1 MEEKMNKQGEMLKVT
16 DLVVEY
22 TADKEVV
29 HAVNGVSFSI
39 NYGQTLGIVG
49 ETGAGKT
56 TIAKSI
62 LRILPVPPAR
72 IVSGAIELEGENL
85 LELSEHQLGHIRGNR
100 VSMIFQDPMTALDPI
115 LRIGE
120 QIADGI
126 RVHQKVSRAESE
138 RLAKE
143 MLELVGIP
151 KERFREYPHQFS
163 GGMKQRVVIAIA
175 LACHPDLLIAD
186 EPTSALD
193 VTIQAQI
200 MEMIKELQR
209 KSNTSMILITHDFG
223 IVAENCD
230 FVAVIY
236 AGQIVEYGSKRDVF
250 KHGCHPYTQGLFKAL
265 PSMNDDVHRLSPI
278 SGSPVDPVRLPEGCY
293 FHPRCPYATD
303 ECKCSAVP
311 LQDIGGGHLCRCLH
325 YEKVLEAR

>member
-22 TADKEVV
+22 TSGKEVV
-29 HAVNGVSFSI
+29 HAVNGVSFSL

-72 IVSGAIELEGENL
+72 IASGTIELEGENL
-85 LELSEHQLGHIRGNR
+85 FEVPERQMGQIRGNK

-126 RVHQKVSRAESE
+126 RIHQKVSRAESE
-138 RLAKE
+138 RLAKG
-143 MLELVGIP
+143 MLEMVGIP
-151 KERFREYPHQFS
+151 QERFREYPHQFS

-175 LACHPDLLIAD
+175 LACQPDLLIAD

-193 VTIQAQI
+193 VTIQAQV
-200 MEMIKELQR
+200 MEMIKVLQA
-209 KSNTSMILITHDFG
+209 KSNTAMILITHDFG

-236 AGQIVEYGSKRDVF
+236 AGQIVEYGNKRDIF
-250 KHGCHPYTQGLFKAL
+250 KNCCHPYTLGLFKAL
-265 PSMNDDVHRLSPI
+265 PSMNNDVTRLTPI

-293 FHPRCPYATD
+293 FHPRCPYATE
-303 ECKCSAVP
+303 ECRSAAVA
-311 LQDIGGGHLCRCLH
+311 LTDVGNGHLCRCRH
-325 YEKVLEAR
+325 YQKVLETR